1 MKIKASL
8 NLQGTNF
15 LYFARQIR
23 KKLLGYYTANRL
35 VGDVY
40 R

>member
-15 LYFARQIR
+15 LYFARR
-23 KKLLGYYTANRL
+23 KKSLGYYTANRL